1 VSNETTQ
8 LSSLSLGDLRA
19 TRARLQSEEDVVSF
33 VRRVAQGR
41 LDVIREERA
50 RRGSGSH
57 ATPAPGELAAVFGQ
71 QQGAGSVRPPRDT
84 DVSADHPRVIELTD
98 ICDRYHFADFADLD
112 DGELGAL
119 EAALVAFEAV
129 QSTDRRTLFSRID
142 ALSGELVNRYKT
154 GGASV
159 DSLLD

>member
-1 VSNETTQ
+1 MSGATIDA
-8 LSSLSLGDLRA
+8 SSLSLDELRT

-41 LDVIREERA
+41 LDIVREERA

-57 ATPAPGELAAVFGQ
+57 ATTAPGELAAVFGQ

-84 DVSADHPRVIELTD
+84 DVSADHPRVVELAT
-98 ICDRYHFADFADLD
+98 ICDRRHFADYADLD
-112 DGELGAL
+112 DAELAVL
-119 EAALVAFEAV
+119 EADLVAFEAV
-129 QSTDRRTLFSRID
+129 QSTDRKALFGRID
-142 ALSGELVNRYKT
+142 ALSRELVNRYKT
-154 GGASV
+154 GGATV